1 MLRTFSRFSRT
12 AKSPFPT
19 PKYQHPFLHIRT
31 ISGEASM
38 ETHKAAVIRISSSVK
53 DFYDQRKPF
62 RIYHGSTNS
71 TRQSS
76 RSSSNT
82 VDASALKHVLKVDK
96 EKKVAWVEP
105 NVAMD
110 ELVAETLKH
119 GLVPKVV
126 MEFPGKS
133 FVLKKVI
140 TKVDCTS
147 NQVQV

>member
-1 MLRTFSRFSRT
+1 MLRTFSRFSHT
-12 AKSPFPT
+12 AKSPFAARQ
-19 PKYQHPFLHIRT
+19 YQPLFFQFRSIT
-31 ISGEASM
+31 SEAHM
-38 ETHKAAVIRISSSVK
+38 ETHKAAVARISSSVK

-76 RSSSNT
+76 RNSSNT
-82 VDASALKHVLKVDK
+82 VDASALKNVLKVDI
-96 EKKVAWVEP
+96 EAKVAWVEP

-133 FVLKKVI
+133 AILFLEQQELVSQVL
-140 TKVDCTS
+140 C
-147 NQVQV
+147 